1 MVMLIMLMLLLNLM
15 LMLMLL
21 SMLLPRLQTKT
32 ALSRVSRVAKKKVK
46 GLAKKYDAF
55 LASDTLIKQIPRLLG
70 PGLNEVGEN
79 IYEAIIAG
87 IIALYLVIWILM
99 QFFAGRKV
107 PLTGDSDNLNVKVL
121 DLKSTI
127 KFKMKK
133 VVILF
138 SSECC

>member
-1 MVMLIMLMLLLNLM
+1 MVMLIMLM

-32 ALSRVSRVAKKKVK
+32 ALSRVAKKKVK

-70 PGLNEVGEN
+70 PGLKKVGSN

-87 IIALYLVIWILM
+87 IIVLYRVISILM
-99 QFFAGRKV
+99 QFLAGRKV
-107 PLTGDSDNLNVKVL
+107 PLTGVSDNLNVKVL

-138 SSECC
+138 SSEGC

>member
-1 MVMLIMLMLLLNLM
+1 MVMLIMLMLM

-70 PGLNEVGEN
+70 PGL
-79 IYEAIIAG
+79 
-87 IIALYLVIWILM
+87 
-99 QFFAGRKV
+99 
-107 PLTGDSDNLNVKVL
+107 
-121 DLKSTI
+121 
-127 KFKMKK
+127 KK
-133 VVILF
+133 VGSKYI
-138 SSECC
+138 

>member
-1 MVMLIMLMLLLNLM
+1 MMPFSPLT
-15 LMLMLL
+15 L
-21 SMLLPRLQTKT
+21 SS
-32 ALSRVSRVAKKKVK
+32 SRSPGYWAEASTRRV
-46 GLAKKYDAF
+46 
-55 LASDTLIKQIPRLLG
+55 Q
-70 PGLNEVGEN
+70 
-79 IYEAIIAG
+79 IYEVIIAG
-87 IIALYLVIWILM
+87 IIALYLVISILM

-138 SSECC
+138 SSEGC

>member
-1 MVMLIMLMLLLNLM
+1 MLMLLL
-15 LMLMLL
+15 
-21 SMLLPRLQTKT
+21 MLLPQLKTKT
-32 ALSRVSRVAKKKVK
+32 APIRVSRVAKKKVK

-87 IIALYLVIWILM
+87 FISLYLVISILR

-107 PLTGDSDNLNVKVL
+107 PLTGDSDNLKVW
-121 DLKSTI
+121 
-127 KFKMKK
+127 F
-133 VVILF
+133 F
-138 SSECC
+138 SSLIFVLSVRLTSSFF